1 MESTGETKEG
11 GLKLTWRHQLTRTGG
26 FYLELEYSRGFGAGY
41 EEMKISGVWLSS
53 G

>member
-11 GLKLTWRHQLTRTGG
+11 GPKLTWRRQLTRTGV
-26 FYLELEYSRGFGAGY
+26 FNLEAEYSRGFGAGY
-41 EEMKISGVWLSS
+41 EEIKISGVWLSS